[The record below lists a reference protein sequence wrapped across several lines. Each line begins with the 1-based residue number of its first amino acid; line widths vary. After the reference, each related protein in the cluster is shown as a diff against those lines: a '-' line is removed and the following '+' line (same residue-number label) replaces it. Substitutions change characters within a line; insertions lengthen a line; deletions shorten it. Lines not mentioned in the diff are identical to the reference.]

1 MLDSS
6 FLSWYAER
14 ENACNRTYW
23 FLQPLLPSTVLCA
36 VCVENKEVSSGSAI
50 NSCHDV
56 QGSFP
61 EELSQAP
68 NLIVLRMDNNN
79 LR

>member
-1 MLDSS
+1 MLVSESCKYAGRECKHQLTKAPAFLIVPPKGICVKTWKEGNLDESTFSS
-6 FLSWYAER
+6 CR
-14 ENACNRTYW
+14 
-23 FLQPLLPSTVLCA
+23 
-36 VCVENKEVSSGSAI
+36 
-50 NSCHDV
+50 DV

-68 NLIVLRMDNNN
+68 NLIVMRMDNNN